1 MQFGDVL
8 IICHLAVYHLSWLL
22 HKSTYI
28 SNFVA
33 VFDKLGMKSVGSLFM
48 HRCYSLV
55 CLFVFLLICS
65 GNTTDNDYR
74 TIDPEEEATHI
85 QEVSNIGHIDS
96 ICAAI
101 FLVISVASIVFCVVD
116 VRRRHAVE
124 RKNRDLANQVAQA
137 TYYKTQYIKLQS
149 EKETAAS
156 NDETNTET
164 LSPVELFDYMSRI
177 IQTELLFLQVDF
189 GRQKLMD
196 RFRLSKERV
205 GQAFAQGS
213 SYKSVAEYVR
223 DLRLEYSANLLATHP
238 EFSIREVSKASGF
251 SNLSVYSRSFR
262 NKYGVTPSE
271 YRTRR

>member
-1 MQFGDVL
+1 MGKRE
-8 IICHLAVYHLSWLL
+8 IIA
-22 HKSTYI
+22 
-28 SNFVA
+28 
-33 VFDKLGMKSVGSLFM
+33 
-48 HRCYSLV
+48 
-55 CLFVFLLICS
+55 
-65 GNTTDNDYR
+65 
-74 TIDPEEEATHI
+74 
-85 QEVSNIGHIDS
+85 S
-96 ICAAI
+96 ICAISLFVTSTVTII
-101 FLVISVASIVFCVVD
+101 FSIIA
-116 VRRRHAVE
+116 VRKRHAVE

-177 IQTELLFLQVDF
+177 IQAELLFLQVDF

-223 DLRLEYSANLLATHP
+223 DLRLEYSANLLVTHP
-238 EFSIREVSKASGF
+238 ELSIREVSKASGF

-262 NKYGVTPSE
+262 NKYGVTPSK
-271 YRTRR
+271 YRIQR

>member
-1 MQFGDVL
+1 
-8 IICHLAVYHLSWLL
+8 
-22 HKSTYI
+22 
-28 SNFVA
+28 
-33 VFDKLGMKSVGSLFM
+33 MKSLRSLFM
-48 HRCYSLV
+48 QRCFFLVFLFMFLLV
-55 CLFVFLLICS
+55 CNGFTL
-65 GNTTDNDYR
+65 DKDYQSSEEKQE
-74 TIDPEEEATHI
+74 IDQLQEA
-85 QEVSNIGHIDS
+85 SNMGKREIIAS
-96 ICAAI
+96 ICAISLFVTSTVTII
-101 FLVISVASIVFCVVD
+101 FSIIA
-116 VRRRHAVE
+116 VRKRHAVE

-177 IQTELLFLQVDF
+177 IQAELLFLQVDF

-223 DLRLEYSANLLATHP
+223 DLRLEYSANLLVTHP
-238 EFSIREVSKASGF
+238 ELSIREVSKASGF

-262 NKYGVTPSE
+262 NKYGVTPSK
-271 YRTRR
+271 YRIQR

>member
-1 MQFGDVL
+1 M
-8 IICHLAVYHLSWLL
+8 IICHLAVYHLSLLL
-22 HKSTYI
+22 HKSGEI
-28 SNFVA
+28 GNFA
-33 VFDKLGMKSVGSLFM
+33 VDLKKRGMKSLRSLFM
-48 HRCYSLV
+48 QRCFFLVFLFMFLLV
-55 CLFVFLLICS
+55 CNGFTL
-65 GNTTDNDYR
+65 DKDYQSSEEKQE
-74 TIDPEEEATHI
+74 IDQLQEA
-85 QEVSNIGHIDS
+85 SNMGKREIIAS
-96 ICAAI
+96 ICAISLFVTSTVTII
-101 FLVISVASIVFCVVD
+101 FSIIA
-116 VRRRHAVE
+116 VRKRHAVE

-177 IQTELLFLQVDF
+177 IQAELLFLQVDF

-223 DLRLEYSANLLATHP
+223 DLRLEYSANLLVTHP
-238 EFSIREVSKASGF
+238 ELSIREVSKASGF

-262 NKYGVTPSE
+262 NKYGVTLSK
-271 YRTRR
+271 YRIQR